1 MGTVQG
7 NPDLVGHSRK
17 VITTTVFKGNLSVG
31 VGASGFKGVRCG
43 STGKPEL
50 GRWWRQREKEG
61 QGLTP
66 IAGAP
71 VDGDGIQS
79 DVRVSRAAPH
89 SFKHHLWEKGGDHA
103 APLPQPPLFLPEFGW
118 PSPGAPSLSQPLLPP
133 PTQIRPGAQGSALC
147 LTLT

>member
-71 VDGDGIQS
+71 VDGDGT
-79 DVRVSRAAPH
+79 RAM
-89 SFKHHLWEKGGDHA
+89 SG
-103 APLPQPPLFLPEFGW
+103 
-118 PSPGAPSLSQPLLPP
+118 
-133 PTQIRPGAQGSALC
+133 
-147 LTLT
+147 